1 MFRERGM
8 RERGKER
15 GKGKKKRKNN
25 QTAINSV
32 LCNMA
37 GY

>member
-15 GKGKKKRKNN
+15 GKSKKKRKNS